1 MESLIKELTESTIK
15 KLRKTTGTREIAV
28 RSCRKDQSTLVT
40 NGVSQ
45 KANDCQRLVSLLAVF
60 FFHYANAVRS
70 FSTSF
75 QIFI

>member
-15 KLRKTTGTREIAV
+15 KLRKTPGTREIAV

-45 KANDCQRLVSLLAVF
+45 KANDCNGLLA
-60 FFHYANAVRS
+60 Y
-70 FSTSF
+70 
-75 QIFI
+75 